1 MSLPGLSIKQPVLA
15 FMVNAVL
22 ILFGIIAYDRLGVDR
37 FPYIEFP
44 VVAVTTTLPGANPQ
58 IVDSSI
64 TSIIETAVNSVPGI
78 DSIQS
83 SSSPGASVVA
93 VTFSLDKDVDVAFN
107 EVQAKINQILRELP
121 EDADPPIVA
130 KVETNASPIMWLS
143 LQGDRTLQQLNQYAR
158 NTIKKQLETIPGVG
172 EVRLGGQRDRTIRVE
187 LDPDRMTA
195 FGITAQDVM
204 AAFAR
209 EHVQL
214 PGGFLVS
221 NQTEI
226 LLKLD
231 LEFHN
236 VAELEQ
242 MVVAYREGAPVQLD
256 DIADIDDAL
265 ADFRQL
271 ARFNSKPTV
280 GLGIVKIANTNTVAI
295 IDEVKRRLD
304 EEIRPQLP
312 PGMEI
317 HVASDT
323 STFIIEMV
331 LALQEHL
338 ILGTLLAA
346 LVVWL
351 FLKSFRSTLIIAT
364 AIPVSL
370 FGSIAVMLMFGYTI
384 NTMTLLALLLLIG
397 VVVDDAIVVL
407 ENIYRHRE
415 HIDPDPVSAALNGT
429 NQVVFAVLAATLT
442 LVSIFAPV
450 IFMGGIIGRFFESFA
465 VVVTFGV
472 LVSWF
477 VSMTLTPMLSSR
489 FLVVEKQHGRF
500 YNWLEN
506 GFQAMERGYTWLV
519 RLALRF
525 RWSVIAISVL
535 VVLSSGYFFAQVGK
549 GFVPEED
556 EGIFLVIARTPLGSS
571 VSYTDDRLR
580 QIEAILAQEPAIDT
594 YFTAVGLGQTGQ
606 ANSASAF
613 VRMVPRSQRD
623 ITQQELV
630 AKLGDQLA
638 QIPGV
643 RAFPT
648 AVPIVGGARGEPL
661 QFVVTGPDL
670 EQVAAF
676 AEQIRERLSETPGI
690 GRLDLDLQLDLPQL
704 SLNVD
709 RVRAA
714 ALGITPQ
721 QLALAVNVMA
731 GGIDIAKYNDEPGDG
746 ERYDIRLKGKEEA
759 FRSVDDLRKI
769 YVRSAAGE
777 LVRLD
782 TLVNFDEQLGPAVI
796 NRYNLQYAA
805 NFYSTPEVPLGEAV
819 NLVEQVA
826 AEVLPLGYR
835 VQFTGEAEEFG
846 KTVGYMLFA
855 FTLALVLM
863 YMVLASQ
870 FNSFL
875 QPIIIMVAQPLA
887 MIGGVAALWLTG
899 HTLNIFSM
907 IGLVL
912 LLGLVAKNS
921 ILLVDLT
928 NQLRR
933 EGKPIDEALLEAC
946 PIRLRPVLMTSLT
959 IILALLPA
967 ALGLGAGADTNGP
980 LSVAVIGG
988 MVTSTALT
996 LIVVPSVYSLMEG
1009 GVERL
1014 RRRMGRTSNIQ
1025 AQEDR
1030 TDDQK

>member
-1 MSLPGLSIKQPVLA
+1 MSLPALSIRQPVLA
-15 FMVNAVL
+15 FMLNAVL
-22 ILFGIIAYDRLGVDR
+22 ILFGLIAYERLGVDR
-37 FPYIEFP
+37 LPYIEFP
-44 VVAVTTTLPGANPQ
+44 VISVTTTLPGANPE
-58 IVDSSI
+58 IIDASI

-93 VTFSLDKDVDVAFN
+93 LTFSLAKDVDVAFN
-107 EVQAKINQILRELP
+107 EVQAKINQILREMP
-121 EDADPPIVA
+121 PDADPPIVA

-172 EVRLGGQRDRTIRVE
+172 EVRLGGQRDRVIRVE
-187 LDPDRMTA
+187 LDPER
-195 FGITAQDVM
+195 M
-204 AAFAR
+204 AAFGVTADDLLAAFSR

-221 NQTEI
+221 QQREM

-231 LEFHN
+231 LEFHS
-236 VAELEQ
+236 VDSLEQ
-242 MVVAYREGAPVQLD
+242 MVVGYRDGAPVQLD
-256 DIADIDDAL
+256 DVAEVRDAL
-265 ADFRQL
+265 EDMRAV
-271 ARFNSKPTV
+271 ARFNGRPTV

-295 IDEVKRRLD
+295 IEEVTRRLE

-312 PGMEI
+312 PGTEI
-317 HVASDT
+317 VIASDT

-331 LALQEHL
+331 EALQEHL
-338 ILGTLLAA
+338 VLGTILAA
-346 LVVWL
+346 LVVLL

-370 FGSIAVMLMFGYTI
+370 FGAVAVMLLFGYTI

-407 ENIYRHRE
+407 ENIFRHRE
-415 HIDPDPVSAALNGT
+415 NIDPNPVTAAINGT

-450 IFMGGIIGRFFESFA
+450 IFLGGIIGRLFESFA

-477 VSMTLTPMLSSR
+477 VSMTLTPMLAAN
-489 FLVVEKQHGRF
+489 FLVVNHNPGRISRG
-500 YNWLEN
+500 LEA
-506 GFQAMERGYTWLV
+506 GFRAMERGYVHLI

-525 RWSVIAISVL
+525 RWSVVAISVL
-535 VVLSSGYFFAQVGK
+535 VVISSGYFFANVGK
-549 GFVPEED
+549 DFVPEED

-571 VSYTDDRLR
+571 VSYTDGRLQ
-580 QIEAILAQEPAIDT
+580 QIEQILAKEPTVAT
-594 YFTAVGLGQTGQ
+594 YFAAVGMGGSAGQ
-606 ANSASAF
+606 ANNASVF
-613 VRMVPRSQRD
+613 VRMLPREQRD
-623 ITQQELV
+623 HSQQEVVERL
-630 AKLGDQLA
+630 AGELA

-648 AVPIVGGARGEPL
+648 AVPLIGGSRGEPL
-661 QFVVTGPDL
+661 QFVLRGPDL
-670 EQVAAF
+670 NQVAELAQQMQ
-676 AEQIRERLSETPGI
+676 ARLNDTPGI
-690 GRLDLDLQLDLPQL
+690 GRLDLDIQLDLPQL
-704 SLNVD
+704 EMDID

-714 ALGITPQ
+714 ALGVSSQ
-721 QLALAVNVMA
+721 QLALAVNMLA
-731 GGIDIAKYNDEPGDG
+731 GGIDVAKYNDDPGDG
-746 ERYDIRLKGKEEA
+746 ERYDIRLKGKEAA
-759 FRSVDDLRKI
+759 FKTLDDLRKI
-769 YVRSAAGE
+769 YVRGATGE

-782 TLVNFDEQLGPAVI
+782 SVASFEEGLGPAVI

-819 NLVEQVA
+819 DNVMAVA
-826 AEVLPLGYR
+826 DELLPLGYQ
-835 VQFTGEAEEFG
+835 VQLTGAAEEFG

-855 FTLALVLM
+855 FVLALVLM

-875 QPIIIMVAQPLA
+875 QPFIIMVAQPLA
-887 MIGGVAALWLTG
+887 MIGGVAALWATG
-899 HTLNIFSM
+899 HTLNVFSM

-928 NQLRR
+928 NQERANGR
-933 EGKPIDEALLEAC
+933 SINDALLIAC

-959 IILALLPA
+959 VILALLPA
-967 ALGLGAGADTNGP
+967 AVGLGAGADSNGP
-980 LSVAVIGG
+980 LAVAVIGG
-988 MVTSTALT
+988 MITSTLLT
-996 LIVVPSVYSLMEG
+996 LVVVPSVYSLLEG
-1009 GVERL
+1009 GLQRL
-1014 RRRMGRTSNIQ
+1014 RRQPAT
-1025 AQEDR
+1025 AHHHAHED
-1030 TDDQK
+1030 

>member
-22 ILFGIIAYDRLGVDR
+22 ILFGIIAYQRLGVDR

-44 VVAVTTTLPGANPQ
+44 VIAVTTTLPGANPE
-58 IVDSSI
+58 IVDASM

-83 SSSPGASVVA
+83 SSSPGTSVVA
-93 VTFSLDKDVDVAFN
+93 ITFGLDKNVDVAFN
-107 EVQAKINQILRELP
+107 EVQAKINQILRQLP
-121 EDADPPIVA
+121 QDADPPIVA

-158 NTIKKQLETIPGVG
+158 NVIKKQLETIPGVG
-172 EVRLGGQRDRTIRVE
+172 EVRLGGKRDRTIRVE
-187 LDPDRMTA
+187 LDPDRMAA
-195 FGITAQDVM
+195 FGVTADDLM

-221 NQTEI
+221 REREA

-231 LEFHN
+231 LEFHR
-236 VAELEQ
+236 VDDLAQ
-242 MVVAYREGAPVQLD
+242 MVVGYRDGASIQLND
-256 DIADIDDAL
+256 VADVHDSL
-265 ADFRQL
+265 GDFRAV
-271 ARFNSKPTV
+271 ARFNGQPTV

-295 IDEVKRRLD
+295 IEEVTRRLN

-312 PGMEI
+312 PGMDI
-317 HVASDT
+317 QIASDT

-331 LALQEHL
+331 DALKEHL
-338 ILGTLLAA
+338 ILGTVLAA

-370 FGSIAVMLMFGYTI
+370 FGAIAVMLMFGYTI

-407 ENIYRHRE
+407 ENIFRHRE
-415 HIDPDPVSAALNGT
+415 HIDPDPVSAAVNGT

-472 LVSWF
+472 LVSWL
-477 VSMTLTPMLSSR
+477 VSMTLTPMLCAN
-489 FLVVEKQHGRF
+489 FLVVNKGHGRI
-500 YNWLEN
+500 YNWLES
-506 GFQAMERGYTWLV
+506 GFQSMERGYTRLV

-525 RWSVIAISVL
+525 RWSVVGISVL

-556 EGIFLVIARTPLGSS
+556 EGIFLIIARTPLGSS
-571 VSYTDDRLR
+571 VSYTEERLR
-580 QIEAILAQEPAIDT
+580 QIEQVLADEPAIAT
-594 YFTAVGLGQTGQ
+594 YFTAVGLGAGQ

-613 VRMVPRSQRD
+613 VRMRPREEREV
-623 ITQQELV
+623 TQQELV
-630 AKLGDQLA
+630 AKLGGTLA

-670 EQVAAF
+670 EQVAGLANQLQ
-676 AEQIRERLSETPGI
+676 ARLVDIPGM

-704 SLNVD
+704 EMQVD
-709 RVRAA
+709 RLRAA
-714 ALGITPQ
+714 ALGVSPR
-721 QLALAVNVMA
+721 QLALAVNVLA
-731 GGIDIAKYNDEPGDG
+731 GGIDVAKYSDLPGDG
-746 ERYDIRLKGKEEA
+746 ERYDIRLKGKDDA
-759 FRSVDDLRKI
+759 FRNADDLQKI
-769 YVRSAAGE
+769 YLRSASGE
-777 LVRLD
+777 LIRLD
-782 TLVNFDEQLGPAVI
+782 SVVHFKEALGPAVI
-796 NRYNLQYAA
+796 TRYNLQYAA
-805 NFYSTPEVPLGEAV
+805 NFYGTPEVPLGEAV
-819 NLVEQVA
+819 NLVRDVA

-835 VQFTGEAEEFG
+835 VQFTGEASEFG

-855 FTLALVLM
+855 FTLAIVLM

-887 MIGGVAALWLTG
+887 MIGGVAALWLTA
-899 HTLNIFSM
+899 HTLNIYSM

-928 NQLRR
+928 NQERAR
-933 EGKPIDEALLEAC
+933 GRSIDEALLEAC

-959 IILALLPA
+959 VILALLPA

-988 MVTSTALT
+988 MITSTALT
-996 LIVVPSVYSLMEG
+996 LVVVPSVYSLMEG
-1009 GVERL
+1009 GLEWL
-1014 RRRMGRTSNIQ
+1014 RRRSDLVHTEY
-1025 AQEDR
+1025 AHED
-1030 TDDQK
+1030 